1 MDLAVNNFVGAN
13 TGFQVDVLLLGV
25 GGLVLVLGG
34 LIGFGA
40 EHGARIVSVALGL
53 IMAGYGYYLNFVFT
67 GTTYQMR
74 VYFYILPALVL
85 GNLIRSALEQ
95 RRLKAAQAP
104 ATPDRSA
111 PTTNDQ
117 P

>member
-25 GGLVLVLGG
+25 GGPVLVLVG

-40 EHGARIVSVALGL
+40 ERGARILTVALGL
-53 IMAGYGYYLNFVFT
+53 IMAGYGYYLNFMFT

-74 VYFYILPALVL
+74 VYFYILPAFALV
-85 GNLIRSALEQ
+85 NVVRSAIE
-95 RRLKAAQAP
+95 RRRVTAAEPPAAPPTDQAP
-104 ATPDRSA
+104 TA
-111 PTTNDQ
+111 
-117 P
+117 